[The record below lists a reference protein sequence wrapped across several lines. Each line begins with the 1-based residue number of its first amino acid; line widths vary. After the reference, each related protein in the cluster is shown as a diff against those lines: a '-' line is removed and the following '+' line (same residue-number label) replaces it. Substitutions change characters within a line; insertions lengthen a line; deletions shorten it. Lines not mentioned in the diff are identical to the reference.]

1 MSSVSLSVQLDT
13 QGSSS
18 VSSLP
23 IEKDQLALRIAEL
36 AKEHGLRIDSD
47 MTEAKWGLRYVK
59 DSHPEEEKIQEKAL
73 KWIQRFEIITRKEV
87 FAKYSAANFGRF
99 IGYCHPKGEL
109 KLVKAIGVFVTWL
122 FLYDDK
128 IEGKTDEVA
137 ALHERTLCILR
148 GEEPVEQDI
157 PLTKG
162 LSYIVKR
169 IYKSAPSNLW
179 RERFFSENASYCRST
194 LEEVKNRQAKRV
206 PTLEEYLKERPEFSG
221 TKVMHVLIEMV
232 ERMTLP
238 DEIFKS
244 EYIRRFMLLA
254 ANAVNWENDFLSS
267 EREFLQGDVHNLII
281 VLKHKNGYS
290 LDEAFQE
297 AHEMFDENMRQLSQL
312 VAEAPNH
319 SEDVQRFV
327 HCVVQWLAGHH
338 FWAKESKRYE
348 SIFKEQ
354 KKDLPV

>member
-23 IEKDQLALRIAEL
+23 IEKDQMAIRIAEL
-36 AKEHGLRIDSD
+36 AKEHGLRIDHD
-47 MTEAKWGLRYVK
+47 MTEAKLGLRYVK
-59 DSHPEEEKIQEKAL
+59 DSHLEEEKIQEKAL

-99 IGYCHPKGEL
+99 IGYCHPKGDYKFV
-109 KLVKAIGVFVTWL
+109 KLVALFATWL
-122 FLYDDK
+122 FLYDDE
-128 IEGKTDEVA
+128 IERKTDEVA

-148 GEEPVEQDI
+148 GEEPVEQDTA
-157 PLTKG
+157 LTKG
-162 LSYIVKR
+162 LSYIVKK
-169 IYKSAPSNLW
+169 IYKLAPSNLW
-179 RERFFSENASYCRST
+179 KERFINENASYCRST
-194 LEEVKNRQAKRV
+194 LKEVKNRQAKRV

-221 TKVMHVLIEMV
+221 TKVMHVLIELV
-232 ERMTLP
+232 EHMTIP

-244 EYIRRFMLLA
+244 EYIRKFMLLA

-290 LDEAFQE
+290 LEQAFEE
-297 AHEMFDENMRQLSQL
+297 AHEMFDENMRLLSQL
-312 VAEAPNH
+312 VEEAPNH
-319 SEDVQRFV
+319 SWGVQRFV
-327 HCVVQWLAGHH
+327 NGVVQWLAGHH

-354 KKDLPV
+354 KKDLLV